1 MLDAKKVVYT
11 GRNNL
16 AKSAFENLNKLYF
29 NFIELY
35 EPTIANLQDF
45 KKSFVF
51 LPDDFVEYLFCFSRV
66 NFMGIQILDG
76 CQAGEYSSQN
86 LPSYLKCFSL
96 LRNQYL
102 ACFDLQKKDSKVY
115 VVTKNDFMVV
125 EEFDCFWSWFNS
137 VVISSGEE
145 NLRAKNLVEE
155 EQRPS
160 VSEELEYSTEDETT
174 DYKSLFH
181 SILQDY
187 EDMGNMNY
195 ATAESRMIYSEFQ
208 DELPKEFMEFV
219 QIYDGGDI
227 GSVHLWKIDEN
238 DTESQKINSLNEYNF
253 AFASNQE
260 GDVYFFDVT
269 NNDIYVYVACDDEVV
284 YLSDNFVD
292 FLKDIAN
299 E

>member
-11 GRNNL
+11 GRNGL
-16 AKSAFENLNKLYF
+16 AKSAFENLNRLYF
-29 NFIELY
+29 NFIELF
-35 EPTIANLQDF
+35 EPTISNLQDF

-125 EEFDCFWSWFNS
+125 EEFDSFWSWFNS

-145 NLRAKNLVEE
+145 NLRAKNLVEDVE
-155 EQRPS
+155 AKSDFEN
-160 VSEELEYSTEDETT
+160 VKNSETNESL

-181 SILQDY
+181 SILKDY
-187 EDMGNMNY
+187 EDMGTMQY
-195 ATAESRMIYSEFQ
+195 ATSESRMIYSEFQ

-227 GSVHLWKIDEN
+227 GSIHLWKIDEN
-238 DTESQKINSLNEYNF
+238 DTESQRVNSLSEYNF
-253 AFASNQE
+253 AFASNTE

-269 NNDIYVYVACDDEVV
+269 NNDIYVFISSDEEVV
-284 YLSDNFVD
+284 FLNDNFVD
-292 FLKDIAN
+292 FLKDIAKD
-299 E
+299 